1 MEWEDLTVFFRSEN
15 GRMAVVGG
23 AGMYL
28 LQLAALRPETLSVV
42 HNRAGLALNELRW
55 VSARQLECSGM
66 HTLFGHNQAGRR
78 VFLYHQLKSSLST
91 QNRRYWDQSEA
102 QIREGIWK
110 KELGVYSHIRKRI
123 IPIVH
128 RAQAADYVN
137 LTTISEQLAVFDR
150 HWKLRRAELIMRLF
164 PSHYRG
170 WLKTI
175 PQRFALG
182 LYSEQPMLQWL
193 LGDDAVGPYPSR
205 ALKRLKRKATR
216 IDFVEAVSGVPSA
229 DQCWVFSYT
238 DLGWTTLDLWREL
251 DRQERDTEVMVI
263 NGSTHINSAAQFGWV
278 GQLLQTNSPA
288 DILDVWRFTRET

>member
-1 MEWEDLTVFFRSEN
+1 
-15 GRMAVVGG
+15 
-23 AGMYL
+23 
-28 LQLAALRPETLSVV
+28 
-42 HNRAGLALNELRW
+42 
-55 VSARQLECSGM
+55 M

-78 VFLYHQLKSSLST
+78 VFLYHQLKPSLST

-102 QIREGIWK
+102 QIERVFGKRAWC
-110 KELGVYSHIRKRI
+110 LQPYSKRI

-150 HWKLRRAELIMRLF
+150 HWKLRRAELIMRLL

-238 DLGWTTLDLWREL
+238 DLGWTTGFMREL

-263 NGSTHINSAAQFGWV
+263 NGSAHTNSAAQFGWV